1 MRSWVPKNEG
11 SPLLPVEAERLTK
24 ENKDE
29 LLKLCGGFEVEEI
42 DALDSS
48 QTYVGIQLEGPEG
61 WMRASEGDYMIR
73 SMDGVWHSRW
83 PEAFLSMYKPKE
95 NEDGTD

>member
-1 MRSWVPKNEG
+1 MRSWIPKNEG

-24 ENKDE
+24 DNCQQ
-29 LLKLCGGFEVEEI
+29 LLELCGGFQVEEI

-61 WMRASEGDYMIR
+61 WMRASEGDYVIR
-73 SMDGVWHSRW
+73 NFDGTWHSRW
-83 PEAFLSMYKPKE
+83 PETFLSMYKPKE
-95 NEDGTD
+95 D